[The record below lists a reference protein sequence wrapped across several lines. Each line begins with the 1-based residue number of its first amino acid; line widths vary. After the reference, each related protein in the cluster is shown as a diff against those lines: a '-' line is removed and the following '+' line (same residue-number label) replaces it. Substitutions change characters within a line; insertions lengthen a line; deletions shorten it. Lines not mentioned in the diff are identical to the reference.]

1 MTTVRSKLA
10 GAFDLMFL
18 FSRGLDRFSG
28 TKQEALRSIGFMA
41 LMFAGIQATNY
52 FYHPKGLEEIDAATL
67 ALFTAAHYL
76 LAVILS
82 LALIAAVAQ
91 ALKAPERFWLYLSAS
106 NWTGF
111 LISLAVLP
119 LVVLAAKGM
128 LVRDG
133 IRLIKLFITI
143 GPEMQMVRLHDR
155 WHDPLKRWKLS
166 PIDLAARERYAD
178 YGLARDRMFKA
189 THTAHAPWR
198 LVNFND
204 QRRGRIELLND
215 LLGRLPVPETAPETF
230 DFPPLRSKPLPDR
243 TTPLP

>member
-28 TKQEALRSIGFMA
+28 TKQEALLSIGFMA

-91 ALKAPERFWLYLSAS
+91 ALKVPERFWLYLSAS

-128 LVRDG
+128 LVRDEADKIFVIISAYSYIVMGCILWRSLRVNWQIAAAVTIATFFINQETLHLLYWLKG
-133 IRLIKLFITI
+133 I
-143 GPEMQMVRLHDR
+143 E
-155 WHDPLKRWKLS
+155 
-166 PIDLAARERYAD
+166 E
-178 YGLARDRMFKA
+178 
-189 THTAHAPWR
+189 PW
-198 LVNFND
+198 
-204 QRRGRIELLND
+204 
-215 LLGRLPVPETAPETF
+215 
-230 DFPPLRSKPLPDR
+230 
-243 TTPLP
+243 